1 MAEPPRLPAI
11 LLPWEK
17 SIIYFVTMCVKDRCR
32 ILANP
37 DVFDA
42 IKTTIAQLEKWHVLG
57 GVVMPDHAHWVVS
70 LVQDRD
76 LSVGDFSHGFKRL
89 LRKRL
94 GSQPWEWQRG
104 CFDRLLRSD
113 ENLWSKW
120 IYVKDNPVRHG
131 LVEKADDWPYY
142 LDFINNDC
150 RGSCQL
156 PLQENGVQFRG
167 IGGTMMRIGE
177 R

>member
-17 SIIYFVTMCVKDRCR
+17 PIIYFVTICVKHRR
-32 ILANP
+32 NVLATP
-37 DVFDA
+37 EVFEA
-42 IKTTIAQLEKWHVLG
+42 IKFVIPQLRKWHVLA
-57 GVVMPDHAHWVVS
+57 GVIMPDHTHWVVS
-70 LVQDRD
+70 PVGDRY

-94 GSQPWEWQRG
+94 GPQPWEWQRR

-113 ENLWSKW
+113 DNPWSKW

-131 LVEKADDWPYY
+131 LIKRAEDWPYH
-142 LDFINNDC
+142 LDFINERDA
-150 RGSCQL
+150 GSCQL
-156 PLQENGVQFRG
+156 PLQSKGVGAR
-167 IGGTMMRIGE
+167 
-177 R
+177 